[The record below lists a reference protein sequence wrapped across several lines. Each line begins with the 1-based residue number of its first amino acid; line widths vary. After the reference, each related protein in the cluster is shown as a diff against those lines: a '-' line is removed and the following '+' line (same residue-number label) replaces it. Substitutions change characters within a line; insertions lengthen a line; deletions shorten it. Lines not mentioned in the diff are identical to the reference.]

1 MDAGVPS
8 SLNGGVPSAPDG
20 GVSSALDGW
29 VPSAWMVESPLPGV
43 RGVLCPGWR
52 GSLWVAGSPLHGW
65 QGPLCPGWWGV
76 LCSRWRGISAGGR
89 VPSAWMAGSHLPWV
103 RGPSALDGGGLCGW
117 PGPSAWMEG
126 SPLPWV
132 VGGPLPRIAG
142 LSAGGRAPLP
152 EGEGTPRAHSCQGG
166 RCNPAPPHPG
176 VTEAASG
183 PAAPSRQT
191 CPFHPQREGLRSRD
205 SVLMDSPSDDKPAP
219 LAWKL
224 PSPSV

>member
-1 MDAGVPS
+1 MVGSPLCGWRGPLCMDAGVPS

-29 VPSAWMVESPLPGV
+29 VPSAWMVE
-43 RGVLCPGWR
+43 
-52 GSLWVAGSPLHGW
+52 
-65 QGPLCPGWWGV
+65 
-76 LCSRWRGISAGGR
+76 
-89 VPSAWMAGSHLPWV
+89 
-103 RGPSALDGGGLCGW
+103 
-117 PGPSAWMEG
+117 

-191 CPFHPQREGLRSRD
+191 CPFHPQREGLCSRD

>member
-1 MDAGVPS
+1 MWMAGSPLHGCRGPLFPEWRGPFCPRWWGLLCPGWLGPLCMD
-8 SLNGGVPSAPDG
+8 GGVPSARGEGGPLPRMA
-20 GVSSALDGW
+20 GVSVGGW
-29 VPSAWMVESPLPGV
+29 VPSAWM
-43 RGVLCPGWR
+43 
-52 GSLWVAGSPLHGW
+52 A
-65 QGPLCPGWWGV
+65 
-76 LCSRWRGISAGGR
+76 
-89 VPSAWMAGSHLPWV
+89 
-103 RGPSALDGGGLCGW
+103 
-117 PGPSAWMEG
+117 G

-191 CPFHPQREGLRSRD
+191 CPFHPQREGLCSRD